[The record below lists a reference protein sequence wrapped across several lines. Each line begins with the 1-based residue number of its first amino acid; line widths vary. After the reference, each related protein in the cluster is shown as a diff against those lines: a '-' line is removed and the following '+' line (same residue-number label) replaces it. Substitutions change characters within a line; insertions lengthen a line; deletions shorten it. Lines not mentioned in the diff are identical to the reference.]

1 MGQSVC
7 LRAEGI
13 CPWAVGTLT
22 SEQPTRALL
31 SGSPFSGHASGKE
44 SVTESGKE
52 PVKESAR
59 AAGHAASEGLA
70 AATRHATWRGVSH
83 PRASAFA
90 RFTPSTPSTAG
101 FTLIEMM
108 VVVAVLAIIATAA
121 IPNFT
126 SFIHNSKLR
135 SEASKLFVDIET
147 ARSEAARRNA
157 SVTVCPSADGV
168 NCSEDWSLARI
179 IFLDTDDN
187 GVRDGADPLVRNS
200 DKPAVKTA
208 ITASGLDK
216 ANRIAFRSSGTA
228 VKSPV
233 AAWQFC
239 ETGSTLEGQT
249 VSLTGSGRA
258 YTQSPTPCN

>member
-13 CPWAVGTLT
+13 CPWAVGTRT
-22 SEQPTRALL
+22 SAQPTMALL
-31 SGSPFSGHASGKE
+31 SGSPFSGHASGE
-44 SVTESGKE
+44 VSD
-52 PVKESAR
+52 
-59 AAGHAASEGLA
+59 HAASAGLV
-70 AATRHATWRGVSH
+70 AATRHATWRGASH
-83 PRASAFA
+83 RAASAFTRFT
-90 RFTPSTPSTAG
+90 RFTPSTPLTAG

-179 IFLDTDDN
+179 IFFDTDDN
-187 GVRDGADPLVRNS
+187 GVRDGADQLVRNS
-200 DKPAVKTA
+200 DKPTVKTA

-233 AAWQFC
+233 AAWKFC

-258 YTQSPTPCN
+258 YTQSPTPCH